1 MTIASKMVPF
11 TMVNGEEQSDM
22 VVVSKSGLMVH
33 DMRENGNS
41 TKLTER
47 ANFGMS
53 TEMSLTESGK
63 MIRPMDMGFILT
75 SMERNTKVTGRKIS
89 NMDTELRHG
98 LMGLATKDTTRM
110 VRNTVVALTCGQ
122 MAPNMSVTGLTIKS
136 MAKASTLG

>member
-22 VVVSKSGLMVH
+22 AVVSKSGLMVH
-33 DMRENGNS
+33 DMRGNGNS
-41 TKLTER
+41 TKLTAR
-47 ANFGMS
+47 ASFGMS

-63 MIRPMDMGFILT
+63 MIRPMATGFTLML
-75 SMERNTKVTGRKIS
+75 MERSTKVTGKKIS

-98 LMGLATKDTTRM
+98 PMVLAMKDTTRT
-110 VRNTVVALTCGQ
+110 VRNMAVAPTCGQ
-122 MAPNMSVTGLTIKS
+122 MAPNTSVTGLTIKS